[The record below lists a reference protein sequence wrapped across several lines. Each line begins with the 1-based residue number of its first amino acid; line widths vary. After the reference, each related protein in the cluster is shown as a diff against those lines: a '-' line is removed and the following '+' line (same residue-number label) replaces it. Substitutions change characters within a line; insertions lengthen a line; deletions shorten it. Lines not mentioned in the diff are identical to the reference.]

1 MKNMAF
7 FLFTSLKN
15 RLESSISYVLKAFRF
30 KRRCQTGSMY
40 RACGQDQQHD
50 ALAATGAIGQGH
62 LVVGPRSQQ
71 GAETLDMIIC
81 ILPHII

>member
-1 MKNMAF
+1 
-7 FLFTSLKN
+7 
-15 RLESSISYVLKAFRF
+15 
-30 KRRCQTGSMY
+30 MY